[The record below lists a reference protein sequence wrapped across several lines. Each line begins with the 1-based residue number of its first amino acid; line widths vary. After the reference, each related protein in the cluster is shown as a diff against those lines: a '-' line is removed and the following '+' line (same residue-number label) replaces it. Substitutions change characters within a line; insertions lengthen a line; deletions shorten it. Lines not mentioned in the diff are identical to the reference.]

1 MTQLILGTAQFG
13 SGYGITNNKRRI
25 DDQTVIEIV
34 DMALARGIS
43 LFDTATD
50 YGDSQ
55 DRLGALAEQSTK
67 ARFITKF
74 SLAETGEPPT
84 AESLYE
90 ESMRRLGVEKL
101 AGLLF
106 HKVADLSDERSLL
119 AFDVV
124 RRARDA
130 GIIDRVGVSI
140 YDKSGLNGVLT
151 AFPDLDILQIPGS
164 IVDRRLLDDD
174 DVHALS
180 ARGVEIHVR
189 SVFLQGL
196 LLADPSAFDERFVA
210 LSPVVDSLRS
220 HAMETGVELLE
231 LLLSFVRDC
240 PIVDAVL
247 VGATSVAEIG
257 AIADAWGAPSGA
269 LFEMVPALPLEVIDP
284 RRW

>member
-1 MTQLILGTAQFG
+1 VTQLILGTAQFG
-13 SGYGITNNKRRI
+13 SGYGITNNRRRI

-140 YDKSGLNGVLT
+140 YDKSDLNGVLT
-151 AFPDLDILQIPGS
+151 AFPDIDILQIPCS

>member
-13 SGYGITNNKRRI
+13 AGYGITNNKRRI
-25 DDQTVIEIV
+25 DDQSVIEIV
-34 DMALARGIS
+34 DTALARGIS

-55 DRLGALAEQSTK
+55 DRLGALAEQTTTAS
-67 ARFITKF
+67 FITKF

-90 ESMRRLGVEKL
+90 ESMRRLRVEKL

-140 YDKSGLNGVLT
+140 YDKSDLNRVLT

-210 LSPVVDSLRS
+210 LSPVVASLRS
-220 HAMETGVELLE
+220 HALETGVELLE
-231 LLLSFVRDC
+231 LLLSFVRDY

-257 AIADAWGAPSGA
+257 AIADAWGAPSGP
-269 LFEMVPALPLEVIDP
+269 LFDMAPALPLEVIDP

>member
-13 SGYGITNNKRRI
+13 AGYGITNNKRRI
-25 DDQTVIEIV
+25 DDQSVIEIV
-34 DMALARGIS
+34 DTALARGIS

-55 DRLGALAEQSTK
+55 DRLGALAEQTTTAS
-67 ARFITKF
+67 FITKF

-90 ESMRRLGVEKL
+90 ESMRRLRVEKL

-140 YDKSGLNGVLT
+140 YDKSDLNRVLT
-151 AFPDLDILQIPGS
+151 VFPDLDILQIPGS
-164 IVDRRLLDDD
+164 IVDRRLLDDE

-210 LSPVVDSLRS
+210 LSPVVASLRS
-220 HAMETGVELLE
+220 HALETGVELLE
-231 LLLSFVRDC
+231 LLLSFVRDY

-257 AIADAWGAPSGA
+257 AIADAWGAPSGP
-269 LFEMVPALPLEVIDP
+269 LFDMAPALPLEVIDP